1 MSYWRRLP
9 TIYEATDV
17 EMAEEVE
24 ASEKSE
30 QRHVIEKEQLGP
42 GSADCCPSPKRTN
55 GLNQEGKE
63 MRDALFL
70 PLLNPTL

>member
-17 EMAEEVE
+17 EMAEEIE
-24 ASEKSE
+24 ASANSDMSLKQNSW
-30 QRHVIEKEQLGP
+30 V
-42 GSADCCPSPKRTN
+42 STDCCPLPKRTN
-55 GLNQEGKE
+55 DLNQEGKE

-70 PLLNPTL
+70 PLVNLTL